1 MDPQRR
7 PSRSPLFNTECA
19 IVVHS
24 RPTLTSGE
32 MVHRP
37 IELFQ
42 TVWLDAKSRGSS
54 KHRNA
59 VCVSTIDADGY
70 PSSRFVDLKEAEE
83 TGFVF
88 CTHLDSSKA
97 LDIDRNPKAGITL
110 WWEHIATQ
118 VRIKGVCTAIPEQEA
133 EAHWVGRLRDA
144 QIATATF
151 QQSRPLASLESLS
164 EQYERAVIAYDGKS
178 IPRPANWGGFR
189 LHAEQIEFL
198 EFKESRL
205 HARTTYS
212 RVGSRWARAF
222 LQP

>member
-1 MDPQRR
+1 M
-7 PSRSPLFNTECA
+7 RSP
-19 IVVHS
+19 
-24 RPTLTSGE
+24 
-32 MVHRP
+32 
-37 IELFQ
+37 IERFK
-42 TVWLDAKSRGSS
+42 TVWLDARSRGSS

-88 CTHLDSSKA
+88 CTHLDSGKA
-97 LDIDRNPKAGITL
+97 LDIARNPKTGITL
-110 WWEHIATQ
+110 WWEHVATQ
-118 VRIKGVCTAIPEQEA
+118 VRIKGICMAIPEQEA
-133 EAHWVGRLRDA
+133 DVHWAGRLRDA

-164 EQYERAVIAYDGKS
+164 DQYGRAVAAYDGKP

-189 LHAEQIEFL
+189 LRAEHIEFL

-212 RVGSRWARAF
+212 RIGSSWEQAF